1 MPVPLIPI
9 LLILWHGDP
18 IPLDLQIYQ
27 PDYARDEIVLIQPYE
42 PEEQHNESNQ
52 RTSEDP
58 EIDERW
64 WNQ

>member
-1 MPVPLIPI
+1 MIFFLMW
-9 LLILWHGDP
+9 LGDP
-18 IPLDLQIYQ
+18 VSMNIPLDYI
-27 PDYARDEIVLIQPYE
+27 PPPEEIVLIQPYE